1 MTDAAHLLELHSFDE
16 SFEVARCDVP
26 PVNVLART
34 FAVAVPSLVV
44 AVHMPNR
51 GQRLRNRPVDRAEES
66 GRMQQQDR
74 CSVAAPIEIMQPDAV
89 DDHVAT
95 FRFVR
100 SWIDR
105 HDAPN
110 LRRATR
116 SRKPPALCK

>member
-1 MTDAAHLLELHSFDE
+1 MSL
-16 SFEVARCDVP
+16 RG
-26 PVNVLART
+26 R

-74 CSVAAPIEIMQPDAV
+74 RSVAAPIEIMQPDAV
-89 DDHVAT
+89 DDYVAT

-116 SRKPPALCK
+116 LRKPPTLCKQFGRFPAARSFATTTSVFADA